1 MLLLNL
7 EPKSLKCFFPITLVY
22 EKEKKRKK
30 RKRGIGFIV
39 LVLIGILCQIHV
51 FFFFFEDLP
60 YFMFL
65 VSINV
70 TIFSS

>member
-1 MLLLNL
+1 MLLLKL

-39 LVLIGILCQIHV
+39 LVLIGILCQFMY
-51 FFFFFEDLP
+51 FFLF
-60 YFMFL
+60 
-65 VSINV
+65 
-70 TIFSS
+70 